1 MRFIALVV
9 FSTVDYAS
17 TSLFSS
23 VQPHND
29 GTYHSDGCFELT
41 APNWRR
47 SCWYG
52 GAGCDANDCPGLVE
66 SARESYEYWIIP
78 FTALMDD
85 RKGSRC
91 QDRFVNFREGY
102 DTMLVSEPPA
112 DTRCELMEMNGF
124 FSGPEQAA
132 ALVLMYYYV
141 PNAWRW
147 IGENMTVSDDTF
159 GESFLRLSILP
170 AGDLKDDFARFM
182 IMHYIHIFMSGD
194 FKWTSQALTVHHEA
208 IHNLVE
214 NYVATIDWSPVE
226 VSHLN
231 DTRNRLINS
240 DRTRLLYEFLHAIKL
255 SKRTDPGAR
264 PSVAANVF
272 EHGSAL
278 LGKKYETILDEVC
291 PLSDVLE
298 PAWIAWS
305 YRAKY
310 GVKYTETGL
319 VESAINA
326 GLISHAL
333 EAAGDAEQARASIDW
348 LKTRI
353 ATGDTDLPADLEY
366 LVSHVP
372 HARHYQRQ
380 ALLNVIRK
388 LTTMVVTPARDNGD
402 GDKIPKSKLALA
414 KALALFS
421 KLEYVAKTEAHSP
434 DYIDAM
440 AAINAMFAQV
450 DVYKSNM
457 SAVFWKAG
465 NVQKIF
471 ADIGPHVAKLLATA
485 EFSAN

>member
-1 MRFIALVV
+1 M
-9 FSTVDYAS
+9 D
-17 TSLFSS
+17 
-23 VQPHND
+23 N
-29 GTYHSDGCFELT
+29 
-41 APNWRR
+41 
-47 SCWYG
+47 
-52 GAGCDANDCPGLVE
+52 
-66 SARESYEYWIIP
+66 REN
-78 FTALMDD
+78 
-85 RKGSRC
+85 RKC
-91 QDRFVNFREGY
+91 LNRFVNFKKY
-102 DTMLVSEPPA
+102 DKMLVSEPPA
-112 DTRCELMEMNGF
+112 DTRCDLKDMNTF
-124 FSGPEQAA
+124 FRKPEQAA
-132 ALVLMYYYV
+132 ALVLLYYYV

-147 IGENMTVSDDTF
+147 IGENVTVSDYAF
-159 GESFLRLSILP
+159 QESFLRLSILP

-182 IMHYIHIFMSGD
+182 IMHYMHIFMSGD
-194 FKWTSQALTVHHEA
+194 FKWTSQALTAHHEA

-214 NYVATIDWSPVE
+214 NYVATIDWSPVNL
-226 VSHLN
+226 SHLY
-231 DTRNRLINS
+231 DTRNLLINS

-333 EAAGDAEQARASIDW
+333 RASGDAGQARASIDW

-353 ATGDTDLPADLEY
+353 ATRDGHLSADLEY

-372 HARHYQRQ
+372 DATHYQRQ
-380 ALLNVIRK
+380 ALLNVIRQ
-388 LTTMVVTPARDNGD
+388 LTTMVVTPARDNGY
-402 GDKIPKSKLALA
+402 GDKIAKSKMALA

-421 KLEYVAKTEAHSP
+421 KLKYVAKTESHSP

-440 AAINAMFAQV
+440 AAIYAMFAQV
-450 DVYKSNM
+450 DVYKS
-457 SAVFWKAG
+457 SLIFGWFWDAG
-465 NVQKIF
+465 KVQKMF
-471 ADIGPHVAKLLATA
+471 ADIGPHVEKLLATA
-485 EFSAN
+485 EFSAD